1 MRGWPIWGLSYL
13 WDLCLADTDISD
25 AGLDHLKRLTGL
37 RELMLIDTQI
47 SDASLTS
54 LKGMTSLKRL
64 WLGGTQ
70 ISSDGILELQ
80 QAIPGAIISRY

>member
-1 MRGWPIWGLSYL
+1 
-13 WDLCLADTDISD
+13 
-25 AGLDHLKRLTGL
+25 
-37 RELMLIDTQI
+37 MLIDTQI